1 MFIYGIL
8 EDGSRAVVWLT
19 YSYGTVDVK
28 SNKYDMLISLFISKN
43 STGAYQIDSHENGS
57 DLNPNPNERRVKIV
71 PCYYEEVRRCDSN
84 S

>member
-8 EDGSRAVVWLT
+8 EDGSRAVVRLT

-43 STGAYQIDSHENGS
+43 STGAYQIDSHEN
-57 DLNPNPNERRVKIV
+57 
-71 PCYYEEVRRCDSN
+71 EVI
-84 S
+84 